1 MTFEE
6 LKEEA
11 KRQGYRLVKE
21 EKKEPLLP
29 CTCGCKRRES
39 LIKQVPA
46 VVPGSGK
53 SEESSIWV
61 EILRCEQCGRTAE
74 GLTKKEARANWNKM
88 IREIMEE
95 EKSC

>member
-29 CTCGCKRRES
+29 CTCGCKRRSS
-39 LIKQVPA
+39 LLRKDWRPE
-46 VVPGSGK
+46 G
-53 SEESSIWV
+53 SIWMEV
-61 EILRCEQCGRTAE
+61 LRCQRCDRSAE
-74 GLTKKEARANWNKM
+74 GETKKAARENWNKM
-88 IREIMEE
+88 IRAAMEE
-95 EKSC
+95 EELC